1 MRPED
6 IIISQIKTEKAQRL
20 REQNQYVFKVH
31 PKANKIQ
38 IKEAI
43 EKIFNVKVK
52 KVRTIEIPPK
62 KRTFRGIEGK
72 KPGFKKAIVILE
84 KGQKIEIK

>member
-20 REQNQYVFKVH
+20 LENNQYVFKVR
-31 PKANKIQ
+31 KDANKIQ
-38 IKEAI
+38 IKDAI

-52 KVRTIEIPPK
+52 KVRIINVKPK
-62 KRTFRGIEGK
+62 MRFFRGIPGK
-72 KPGFKKAIVILE
+72 KSSYKKAIITLE